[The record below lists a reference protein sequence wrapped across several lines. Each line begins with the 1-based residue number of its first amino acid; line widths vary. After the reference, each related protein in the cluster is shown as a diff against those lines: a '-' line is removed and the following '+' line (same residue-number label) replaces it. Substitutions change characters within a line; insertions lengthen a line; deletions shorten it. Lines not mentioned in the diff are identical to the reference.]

1 MTLKTYAFDIDG
13 VICQTENGQYNKSK
27 PNNKAIKKINSLH
40 DQGHNI
46 IIFTA
51 RFMGRTNNNYKK
63 AYELGYD
70 LTHDQLRK
78 WNLKFDKLILGKP
91 SFDILIDDK
100 AFNYSE
106 KWLEEL

>member
-13 VICQTENGQYNKSK
+13 VICDTKNRQYNTSK
-27 PNNKAIKKINSLH
+27 PNINAINKINSLH
-40 DQGHNI
+40 DTGHKI

-63 AYELGYD
+63 AHELGYE
-70 LTHDQLRK
+70 LTLKQLSK
-78 WNLKFDKLILGKP
+78 WGVRFDMLILGKP
-91 SFDILIDDK
+91 SFDVLIDDK

-106 KWLEEL
+106 SWIRDL